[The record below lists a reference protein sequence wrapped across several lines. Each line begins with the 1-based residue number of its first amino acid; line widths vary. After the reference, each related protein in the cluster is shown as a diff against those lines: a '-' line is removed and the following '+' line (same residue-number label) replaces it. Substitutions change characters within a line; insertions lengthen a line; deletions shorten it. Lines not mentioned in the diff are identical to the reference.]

1 MMDKHHQD
9 KVMRMAS
16 RKSEQPS
23 RQAIVVLGMHRSGT
37 SAVGGVLAKLGVEPP
52 KSLMLPGEDN
62 PRGYWESSVITQ
74 FNDEVLASAG
84 SSWNDWQEFNPH
96 WIESAVGKQ
105 SMERLALL
113 LAEEFGEA
121 RLFFIKDPRICRL
134 LPVWLKVFSDLG
146 ISAKFVI
153 PFRHPLEVAR
163 SLAARGDRFAPG
175 YTLLQGQAQLVWLR
189 HVLDAEFGSRGFD
202 RALFRYNDL
211 LADWRR
217 QARRIGEELD
227 IKWSRMSAVVE
238 TEIDEFLSADLR
250 HEYLDDAVP
259 GTSAISSWASETY
272 QALRQ
277 LAEGGN
283 SDAAYARLD
292 TVRNELNLTSAIYA
306 PVLHEVHANVKH
318 RLKASTEHFSEYE
331 NKVAELDAKNGLLK
345 QECVMNYELAMRYK
359 ASLEDVREQFHN
371 REAAHVALA
380 GKYES
385 GQERITELES
395 ALSEARVTRSESE
408 KALAGLKLTLSAA
421 ESAIEQARRERDQMA
436 ALHRDEVTQLGE
448 RLHLQ
453 IKALKHDKRAVEEAA
468 QERTSEIVILSKRIL
483 ELEAEVATRDGALKD
498 LNRAVAALS
507 AKIDAQARTL
517 DEREARTQAL
527 FSELDAQAHI
537 VSEYRRELETIRLS
551 SPWKLPGSLQKMAGR
566 AIHVPNEEQPP
577 QADEMLLRKSR
588 LFDGDWY
595 LRRYPDVSKRR
606 MDPVKHYLRYG
617 AKEGR
622 DPGPAFSTSGYRA
635 RHPDVT
641 EVGINPL
648 VHYLTY
654 GRKEGRSI
662 VAIESRTN
670 KEDVKHAKQD

>member
-1 MMDKHHQD
+1 MTGEMMDKHHQD
-9 KVMRMAS
+9 KVSRMAS

-96 WIESAVGKQ
+96 WIESEVGKQ

-211 LADWRR
+211 LADWRL

-277 LAEGGN
+277 LAEGGD

-331 NKVAELDAKNGLLK
+331 SKVAELDAKNGLLK

-359 ASLEDVREQFHN
+359 ASLEDAREQFHG

-408 KALAGLKLTLSAA
+408 KTLARLQAKLAAA
-421 ESAIEQARRERDQMA
+421 ESAIEEARRE
-436 ALHRDEVTQLGE
+436 
-448 RLHLQ
+448 

-483 ELEAEVATRDGALKD
+483 ELEAEVSTRENAMKD
-498 LNRAVAALS
+498 LNRAVTALS
-507 AKIDAQARTL
+507 AKIDVQARTL

-551 SPWKLPGSLQKMAGR
+551 SHWKLPGSLQKMAGR
-566 AIHVPNEEQPP
+566 AIHVPNEEQSP

-588 LFDGDWY
+588 LFDADWY
-595 LRRYPDVSKRR
+595 LKRYPDVSKRR